1 MSDDSFRSCFFSKFS
16 VDGGEQNLDWFDFCF
31 QCIWYFHALKQI
43 DGWLLDGFP
52 ASHGSNAFFK
62 PTSWLKSG
70 GFCKWKHVLFGKP
83 RLKILK
89 FKVSKYNW
97 IECDGSFVQ
106 LAWLFVWKCLK
117 VKDNDGFINL
127 EAVAVDITFGV
138 WCASKYSCFWVP
150 RSKHTCRNMCWDQR
164 IIFLGILVFPKATS
178 HPKKCPRR
186 ASIEDFP
193 MFGPAP
199 LAFLKDVWSTLEDLK
214 WSKMEPAAILHWG
227 FTSPNSWRAWNLSRL
242 FSEVF
247 DQWGMSSLFSRDTIE
262 SEDIFLIEQK
272 TWKDDPRW

>member
-1 MSDDSFRSCFFSKFS
+1 MYGC
-16 VDGGEQNLDWFDFCF
+16 G
-31 QCIWYFHALKQI
+31 
-43 DGWLLDGFP
+43 
-52 ASHGSNAFFK
+52 
-62 PTSWLKSG
+62 
-70 GFCKWKHVLFGKP
+70 P

-89 FKVSKYNW
+89 FRVSKYDW

-138 WCASKYSCFWVP
+138 WCASKYSCFSVLA
-150 RSKHTCRNMCWDQR
+150 SKHTYRVFVR
-164 IIFLGILVFPKATS
+164 INESSFLVFLFFPEKATS

-186 ASIEDFP
+186 ASIKDFP

-214 WSKMEPAAILHWG
+214 WSKMLSCW
-227 FTSPNSWRAWNLSRL
+227 WNQR
-242 FSEVF
+242 FSTEASHPQTLGGHGISVGVVF
-247 DQWGMSSLFSRDTIE
+247 RGVRPVRNLRVC
-262 SEDIFLIEQK
+262 FLGAQLKVRISF
-272 TWKDDPRW
+272 W